1 MSDLPENVDLQWIG
15 RAIVAMREDIAS
27 IREDML
33 VMGAVL
39 NRVDAT
45 VTRLL
50 PELRAMRSQH
60 DRMRMRLDALAKTET
75 EQA

>member
-1 MSDLPENVDLQWIG
+1 MSDLPDNVDLQWLG
-15 RAIVAMREDIAS
+15 RAMIAMREEMALM
-27 IREDML
+27 REDMM

-50 PELRAMRSQH
+50 PELRAMRS
-60 DRMRMRLDALAKTET
+60 
-75 EQA
+75 